1 MKSTRRE
8 FLCAAAVAAAGGVEK
23 KKDVRLRIAVMSDNQ
38 LRPERDNWGWYTLD
52 RALEML
58 RPMDADIVLNAGDI
72 SDFDDIPTIGR
83 YLAACRA
90 KLGGARNFAVPGLFQ
105 YIRLEPGF
113 RASLYSG
120 PQSRDKEIRASRDL
134 LLPRVG

>member
-58 RPMDADIVLNAGDI
+58 RPMDADIK
-72 SDFDDIPTIGR
+72 S
-83 YLAACRA
+83 
-90 KLGGARNFAVPGLFQ
+90 
-105 YIRLEPGF
+105 RLLDLIK
-113 RASLYSG
+113 S
-120 PQSRDKEIRASRDL
+120 KWL
-134 LLPRVG
+134 LLLIVIAILVLICVAIVILVNKKRKSIKK